1 MLENIYLIIFIKSY
15 LLKYDFKNDYNFYI
29 SQESMIGLRVFA
41 LVPEIVYQ
49 GLA

>member
-1 MLENIYLIIFIKSY
+1 MLENIYLDT
-15 LLKYDFKNDYNFYI
+15 KYDFKNDYNFYI